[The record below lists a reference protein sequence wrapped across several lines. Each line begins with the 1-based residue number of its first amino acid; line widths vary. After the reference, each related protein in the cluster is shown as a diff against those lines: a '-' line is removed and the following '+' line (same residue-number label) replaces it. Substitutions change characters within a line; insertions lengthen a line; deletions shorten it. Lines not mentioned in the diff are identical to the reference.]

1 MTEMVEATD
10 EIGKKLQSSR
20 RLNVEL
26 PKELFYEV
34 QKIKAA
40 WECKNW
46 CEFFKKLVERER
58 RVKLSNL
65 E

>member
-1 MTEMVEATD
+1 MTEMVEAMAPFK
-10 EIGKKLQSSR
+10 GRSMLSR

-34 QKIKAA
+34 QKIKAE

-58 RVKLSNL
+58 RVKISNL

>member
-1 MTEMVEATD
+1 MVEATD

-34 QKIKAA
+34 QKIKAE